1 MPRPNSPPLLLPRGL
16 IFLASIWLIGS
27 WMLSIGLRPP
37 VQPSSA
43 SYMPGVRMMLL
54 CVITGLMI
62 GWPLLRLSQDRPPYP
77 IAQTLLDL
85 VVLVGLVQVV
95 VWPLRLVTTWTTL
108 RTAAIDATLIGWLLL
123 AGAVVA
129 GAITSNR
136 AGPRNAAMLVCLI
149 MCLGGPIATWL
160 GSVMGIPVA
169 GYVAQLGP
177 IAAVH
182 ELGSGG
188 GAQMTTSQWLW
199 ILLLGIAAV
208 VVWLEVGIMLLIA
221 KKRSRSNNNSQQA
234 APSADVSE

>member
-1 MPRPNSPPLLLPRGL
+1 MSAAPPAEVSREESRIQALG
-16 IFLASIWLIGS
+16 
-27 WMLSIGLRPP
+27 
-37 VQPSSA
+37 
-43 SYMPGVRMMLL
+43 
-54 CVITGLMI
+54 
-62 GWPLLRLSQDRPPYP
+62 
-77 IAQTLLDL
+77 TLNA
-85 VVLVGLVQVV
+85 
-95 VWPLRLVTTWTTL
+95 
-108 RTAAIDATLIGWLLL
+108 AAIRRTLT
-123 AGAVVA
+123 
-129 GAITSNR
+129 ITSNR